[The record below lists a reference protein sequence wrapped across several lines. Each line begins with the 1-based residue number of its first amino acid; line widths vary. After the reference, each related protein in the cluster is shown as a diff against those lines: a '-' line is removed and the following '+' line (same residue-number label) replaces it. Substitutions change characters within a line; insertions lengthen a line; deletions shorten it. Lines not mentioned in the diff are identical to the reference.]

1 MADGN
6 STVNESNESNNTWCT
21 AQTIQVTLPDLV
33 LASMQVSP
41 ATVRR
46 GARFDIVNQV
56 SNTGAVHAQASTVE
70 FRLSVNTVFGDADDI
85 VLNSGS
91 RSVNTLAAGASSS
104 ATTRPRV
111 PLLMPIGNYYV
122 CGMADVSLQVPE
134 TNEANNSRCTAV
146 TIQITQ

>member
-6 STVNESNESNNTWCT
+6 STVNESNESNNTRCT

-33 LASMQVSP
+33 LASMQASP

-56 SNTGAVHAQASTVE
+56 SNTGAVPSQASTVE

-91 RSVNTLAAGASSS
+91 RSVNTLAAGSVQQRDDA
-104 ATTRPRV
+104 AARAVADADRQ
-111 PLLMPIGNYYV
+111 LLRLRHGRRQPAG
-122 CGMADVSLQVPE
+122 ARDQ
-134 TNEANNSRCTAV
+134 
-146 TIQITQ
+146 